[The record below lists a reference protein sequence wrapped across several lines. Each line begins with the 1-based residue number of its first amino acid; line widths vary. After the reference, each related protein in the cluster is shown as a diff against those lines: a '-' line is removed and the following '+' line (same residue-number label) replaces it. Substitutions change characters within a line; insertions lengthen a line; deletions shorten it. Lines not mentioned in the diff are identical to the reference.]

1 MKMITVKDCEDL
13 REKFEKYCET
23 AEQHQFPLLLMIDIM
38 MQKTMKEI
46 RVSGEVENQEEARE
60 MFRVVLMIIGED
72 SKEYQE
78 ESHGSE

>member
-38 MQKTMKEI
+38 MQKTMKGI
-46 RVSGEVENQEEARE
+46 RRSRKPGR
-60 MFRVVLMIIGED
+60 
-72 SKEYQE
+72 
-78 ESHGSE
+78 SERNVPGCADDHWRRFQRIPGGKPWK